1 MLKPA
6 HFAFHIEQCIVRP
19 LCVADLPGLTG
30 LYTDPRTQQFVGQL
44 LTETAAIARLQA
56 CLRANQQSPLQQV
69 YLAVENQ
76 RQQLAGMA
84 AGFALQ
90 PDRAWLELGIMLLPG
105 LQAPGL
111 AKAAY
116 AGLIQQAL
124 DLGFLQVQASMQPQN
139 LAAIRLVRQCGMQL
153 LTAGPAEVRYQICR
167 ADAQRDSG

>member
-1 MLKPA
+1 MLKPE
-6 HFAFHIEQCIVRP
+6 HFAFQIDHCIVRP
-19 LCVADLPGLTG
+19 LCGADLPGLTG

-44 LTETAAIARLQA
+44 LTETAAMTRLQA
-56 CLRANQQSPLQQV
+56 CLRANQQLPLQQV

-84 AGFALQ
+84 AGFSLQ

-116 AGLIQQAL
+116 TGLIQQAL
-124 DLGFLQVQASMQPQN
+124 DLGFLQVQASLQPQN
-139 LAAIRLVRQCGMQL
+139 LAALRLVRQCGMQL
-153 LTAGPAEVRYQICR
+153 LQAGPDEVRYQTCR
-167 ADAQRDSG
+167 ADSQRDGD

>member
-6 HFAFHIEQCIVRP
+6 HFAFHIEHCIVRP

-84 AGFALQ
+84 AGFCFAARPRLAGT
-90 PDRAWLELGIMLLPG
+90 RHHVIAGI
-105 LQAPGL
+105 
-111 AKAAY
+111 
-116 AGLIQQAL
+116 AGTR
-124 DLGFLQVQASMQPQN
+124 P
-139 LAAIRLVRQCGMQL
+139 C
-153 LTAGPAEVRYQICR
+153 
-167 ADAQRDSG
+167 